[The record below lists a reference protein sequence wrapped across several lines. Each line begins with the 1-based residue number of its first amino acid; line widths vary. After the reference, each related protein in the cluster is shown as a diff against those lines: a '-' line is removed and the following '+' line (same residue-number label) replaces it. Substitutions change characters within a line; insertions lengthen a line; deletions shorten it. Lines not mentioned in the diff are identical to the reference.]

1 MAMSSIRLISLFIT
15 YKHHGLI
22 LIKKERKKKHTL
34 MSIRLKQ
41 TNFRFV

>member
-22 LIKKERKKKHTL
+22 LIKKERKKHTL